1 MLKDRNVRK
10 NIKGDDPKMYS
21 HQGYVRHCEYYLK
34 HGDWIDDFYGEYQE
48 KELSGDI
55 TPTKWIKSITPKGDV
70 SWYVKWIAS
79 VFIIFGM
86 MMTSLDVSF
95 YPTNLYFHF
104 IGVSGLFVVGF

>member
-1 MLKDRNVRK
+1 MTSMENTKK
-10 NIKGDDPKMYS
+10 
-21 HQGYVRHCEYYLK
+21 
-34 HGDWIDDFYGEYQE
+34 
-48 KELSGDI
+48 KELSGDT

-95 YPTNLYFHF
+95 YPMNLYFHF
-104 IGVSGLFVVGF
+104 IGVSGWFVVGFLWHDRSLIVVNGIAMTIFAMGILKTFIQ

>member
-1 MLKDRNVRK
+1 MTSMENTKRK
-10 NIKGDDPKMYS
+10 ES
-21 HQGYVRHCEYYLK
+21 
-34 HGDWIDDFYGEYQE
+34 
-48 KELSGDI
+48 SGDT

-104 IGVSGLFVVGF
+104 IGVSGWFVVGFLWHDRSLIVVNAIAMVIFAMGILKYFSGV

>member
-1 MLKDRNVRK
+1 MTSTESTKK
-10 NIKGDDPKMYS
+10 
-21 HQGYVRHCEYYLK
+21 
-34 HGDWIDDFYGEYQE
+34 

-95 YPTNLYFHF
+95 YPTNLYFHYTNFSIF
-104 IGVSGLFVVGF
+104 ITCTVRKSNKIAKTMSEKLT

>member
-1 MLKDRNVRK
+1 MTATENTKR
-10 NIKGDDPKMYS
+10 
-21 HQGYVRHCEYYLK
+21 
-34 HGDWIDDFYGEYQE
+34 
-48 KELSGDI
+48 KELSGDT

-95 YPTNLYFHF
+95 YPMNLYFHF
-104 IGVSGLFVVGF
+104 IGVAGWFIVGFLWHDRSLIVVNGIAMTIFAMGILKTFIQ